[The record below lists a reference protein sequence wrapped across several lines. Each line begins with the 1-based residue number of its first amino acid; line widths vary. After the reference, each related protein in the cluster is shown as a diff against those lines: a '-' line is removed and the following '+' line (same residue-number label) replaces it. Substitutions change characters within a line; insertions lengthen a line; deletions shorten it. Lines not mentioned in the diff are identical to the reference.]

1 MVGKSLIAGAALF
14 LASCWPAAAQQPCA
28 LVDFNTSP
36 TTLAVGAET
45 PWVNAFIFSPQPGQ
59 TCTLDAKV
67 TSNPGS
73 VEFKVAAVNHP
84 YSCQLPA
91 LTDLRCNGQGS
102 NTTGLTVWSFGRAA
116 GKSTLTVTVNGVQ
129 RTFATTVVDHFVYLP
144 VVVHP

>member
-1 MVGKSLIAGAALF
+1 M
-14 LASCWPAAAQQPCA
+14 
-28 LVDFNTSP
+28 
-36 TTLAVGAET
+36 
-45 PWVNAFIFSPQPGQ
+45 
-59 TCTLDAKV
+59 
-67 TSNPGS
+67 
-73 VEFKVAAVNHP
+73 AAVNHP

-102 NTTGLTVWSFGRAA
+102 NTTGYTVWIFGRAA